1 MAATT
6 ASYAS
11 ASNAGFDRP
20 PVFSSP
26 RLSRKCFPKP
36 SRCATLQSEAAFTKR
51 ARLFESWPSRQSGN
65 VRTNSSLTSNSS
77 TASPRNSSFSL
88 SPGESS
94 AVRSGMRELWVRAC
108 KSHRGSRNSCP
119 RTDSSSA
126 SLLTAIGISPLPAHL
141 RRGIFLGGFRA
152 SLALR
157 DQRSARCTFLVGGHG
172 VVIVTGLY
180 VRVAK
185 QVVVNRVRGRRQLHS
200 LREFGP
206 GVFVFLVLE
215 VNQPQT
221 TMSHRELVIL
231 S

>member
-1 MAATT
+1 MAAMT

-11 ASNAGFDRP
+11 ANIADFNRP

-26 RLSRKCFPKP
+26 RLSRKCFPRP
-36 SRCATLQSEAAFTKR
+36 RRRATAQSEDAFTKW

-65 VRTNSSLTSNSS
+65 VRTSSSLTSNSR

-126 SLLTAIGISPLPAHL
+126 RSPTAIGIGSLPAHL
-141 RRGIFLGGFRA
+141 RGGIFLGGFRTRF
-152 SLALR
+152 ALR
-157 DQRSARCTFLVGGHG
+157 DQGAALRALRVRSHG
-172 VVIVTGLY
+172 IVVVTGLH
-180 VRVAK
+180 VCITE
-185 QVVVNRVRGRRQLHS
+185 QVVIDRIGGRCQLRS
-200 LREFGP
+200 QREFGP
-206 GVFVFLVLE
+206 RVFVLLVLD

-221 TMSHRELVIL
+221 AVRHG
-231 S
+231 